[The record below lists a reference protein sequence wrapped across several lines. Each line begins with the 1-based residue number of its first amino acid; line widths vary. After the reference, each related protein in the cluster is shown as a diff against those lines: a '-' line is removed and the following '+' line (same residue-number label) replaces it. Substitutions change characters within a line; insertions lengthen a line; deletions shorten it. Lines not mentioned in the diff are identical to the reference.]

1 MGWPIRRWEIAD
13 GRWGLFVNVN
23 VKVNVKVSVNVKVK
37 VEEGWHAGFR
47 GWDRGEGACGG
58 WERQLR

>member
-1 MGWPIRRWEIAD
+1 
-13 GRWGLFVNVN
+13 LFVNVN

-58 WERQLR
+58 WERRLK